1 MKSDLNNKIKTGNQ
15 FSINDDSIV
24 DLLCGEDHVEEGLR
38 LLMKKYGE
46 PIYWYIRRIVV
57 AHEDAEDAL
66 QETMINVFKYRGS
79 YSRNYPLSSWL
90 YKDRKSV
97 V

>member
-38 LLMKKYGE
+38 LLMKKYGTLNSG
-46 PIYWYIRRIVV
+46 
-57 AHEDAEDAL
+57 D
-66 QETMINVFKYRGS
+66 MK
-79 YSRNYPLSSWL
+79 
-90 YKDRKSV
+90 
-97 V
+97 